1 MALSHTCEQ
10 LKQEA
15 ANRPDVHLLVI
26 SAPLLLQWWHLVCRA
41 AVLTAKRKELDVVIH
56 A

>member
-15 ANRPDVHLLVI
+15 ANSPDVHLLVI
-26 SAPLLLQWWHLVCRA
+26 PTPLLLQRRHLICYA
-41 AVLTAKRKELDVVIH
+41 TVLTAKGKELDVGFRG
-56 A
+56 